1 MNKQQIVH
9 CTTQSCCKVVVNASN
24 VSSAF
29 FDLIG
34 IANPYLVKM
43 SMPTSKYLNPSL
55 YSIYE
60 LKSAKSICKIL
71 IISLILIL
79 ILKKNLMKK
88 IIIFY

>member
-43 SMPTSKYLNPSL
+43 LMPASKYLNPSL
-55 YSIYE
+55 YFANE
-60 LKSAKSICKIL
+60 LKFAKSICK
-71 IISLILIL
+71 
-79 ILKKNLMKK
+79 
-88 IIIFY
+88 YYY